1 LKLHKKL
8 AWLILLFTFLII
20 FKCFM
25 ITNTYAS
32 DSSIDGISIVFGE
45 TITSSID
52 LEAELDSYTFT
63 ASNGDT
69 ILVRMSVIDTD
80 IEPEIRLYAP
90 NGSKLIDDYTTS
102 HTAEFEYTIT
112 NSGTYTVLAG
122 DHFGTTTGNYSIYIQ
137 KINIPGNAVSP
148 KAGETISGS
157 LDLLAEMDSYIFSAN
172 SGDTILVRMSVIDT
186 DIEPEIRLYAPNGSK
201 LIDQLNLNTLLQT
214 LEPILFLQVIILE
227 QPLVIIMF
235 IFRVL
240 S

>member
-52 LEAELDSYTFT
+52 LEAEL
-63 ASNGDT
+63 
-69 ILVRMSVIDTD
+69 
-80 IEPEIRLYAP
+80 IRLYAP

-157 LDLLAEMDSYIFSAN
+157 LDLLAEMDSYN
-172 SGDTILVRMSVIDT
+172 
-186 DIEPEIRLYAPNGSK
+186 
-201 LIDQLNLNTLLQT
+201 Q
-214 LEPILFLQVIILE
+214 IICT
-227 QPLVIIMF
+227 
-235 IFRVL
+235 
-240 S
+240 

>member
-80 IEPEIRLYAP
+80 IE
-90 NGSKLIDDYTTS
+90 N
-102 HTAEFEYTIT
+102 
-112 NSGTYTVLAG
+112 
-122 DHFGTTTGNYSIYIQ
+122 Q
-137 KINIPGNAVSP
+137 
-148 KAGETISGS
+148 
-157 LDLLAEMDSYIFSAN
+157 
-172 SGDTILVRMSVIDT
+172 
-186 DIEPEIRLYAPNGSK
+186 
-201 LIDQLNLNTLLQT
+201 
-214 LEPILFLQVIILE
+214 IICT
-227 QPLVIIMF
+227 
-235 IFRVL
+235 
-240 S
+240 